1 MRIRD
6 DPRPQV
12 AIRAFHTVIRELRGV
27 MTVGVEQH
35 AFLVFQLAQI
45 RGWSPADLRHLSRAE
60 WAALVGPQIA
70 RVTQPLSIT
79 RQGTLF
85 VAVTTNGWMTELS
98 LMEPE
103 LLRRLNQ
110 RTGRLQIR
118 KIRWQIRRD

>member
-1 MRIRD
+1 MTSQKKR
-6 DPRPQV
+6 RPQKLGDVVSGVLTEAGISDRV
-12 AIRAFHTVIRELRGV
+12 AQAAVI
-27 MTVGVEQH
+27 
-35 AFLVFQLAQI
+35 
-45 RGWSPADLRHLSRAE
+45 PE
-60 WAALVGPQIA
+60 WRSLVGPQIA
-70 RVTQPLSIT
+70 RVTEPLSVT

-98 LMEPE
+98 LMEPD